1 MAQEISSND
10 FYRNLPTESN
20 FMMAT
25 DLTRY
30 HQLPDDWFIVVADV
44 VNSTQAIRKGR
55 YKDVNTLGATVIMAL
70 LNLDKSLSIPFV
82 FGGDGATLAIPSI
95 IENQARGVLEEIK
108 ILAHQK
114 FQLELR
120 TGIIAVKDLTSKG
133 YQTCVA
139 KVFQSRHVSQT
150 MFSGSGWGV
159 AEQSIKSVALNL
171 FNSVS
176 TKDLTY
182 PIGKVD
188 LSGLVCH
195 WNELESRNDHKI
207 CIIVKAKSENQRDQ
221 IKVYQ
226 NTLKEIYKVYGTS
239 EDHHPIFS
247 ESMKKT
253 LNPNIIFT
261 EAKLNEKR
269 GFPFQLIYSLKYF
282 TMNLLARTILKK
294 HPDIVNFKKD
304 MVHHTDYQK
313 FDGMIKMILDG
324 TKEQKNKITQYLKEK
339 YHSGELVYGT
349 HSSKNALMTCLIFS
363 TETHAHFIDG
373 ADGGYALAALDLKE
387 REKSFEI
394 THRKSVA

>member
-1 MAQEISSND
+1 MTQEISSKD

-55 YKDVNTLGATVIMAL
+55 YKDVNILGASVIVGL

-82 FGGDGATLAIPSI
+82 FGGDGATLAIPSM
-95 IENQARGVLEEIK
+95 IENKARGVLEEIK
-108 ILAHQK
+108 ILARQK

-120 TGIIAVKDLTSKG
+120 TGIMAVKDLTSSG

-139 KVFQSRHVSQT
+139 KVFQSPQVSQT
-150 MFSGSGWGV
+150 MFFGSGWGV
-159 AEQSIKSVALNL
+159 AEQSVKSAALNL
-171 FNSVS
+171 VKSVNAKGQILS
-176 TKDLTY
+176 DY
-182 PIGKVD
+182 KVD
-188 LSGLVCH
+188 LSGLVCR
-195 WNELESRNDHKI
+195 WDELESRNDHKI
-207 CIIVKAKSENQRDQ
+207 CIIIKAKSETQSEQ

-226 NTLKEIYKVYGTS
+226 NALKEIYKVYGTS
-239 EDHHPIFS
+239 DDHHPIFS
-247 ESMKKT
+247 DSMKKS
-253 LNPNIIFT
+253 LNPYIIFT

-269 GFPFQLIYSLKYF
+269 GWPFQLIYSLKYF
-282 TMNLLARTILKK
+282 AMNLLARTVLKK
-294 HPDIVNFKKD
+294 HPGMVNFKRD

-349 HSSKNALMTCLIFS
+349 HSSKSALMTCLIFS
-363 TETHAHFIDG
+363 PETHAHFIDG
-373 ADGGYALAALDLKE
+373 ADGGYALASLDLKE
-387 REKSFEI
+387 KEKSFENSR
-394 THRKSVA
+394 RKSVA